1 MKKNWTVKMLVEGGL
16 CIALSFVLGY
26 IKLFSMPQGGSVTAG
41 EMIPIIIFALRHGS
55 LPGIVVGAL
64 YGFVQMLF
72 GGSIFHPVQAILDY
86 PVAFGVLGLAGLF
99 SSEFE
104 KTKKIVPVIKGASLG
119 IVLRMIAHTLTGAI
133 FFASYA
139 PEGQNPWAYS
149 IIYNASYLLVEFAI
163 TIVII
168 YLLRN
173 VITKDLQRV

>member
-1 MKKNWTVKMLVEGGL
+1 MKKNWTAKMLVEGGL

-104 KTKKIVPVIKGASLG
+104 KTKSVVPVIKGASLG

-149 IIYNASYLLVEFAI
+149 IIYNASYLVVEFAI

-173 VITKDLQRV
+173 VITKDLQRL

>member
-104 KTKKIVPVIKGASLG
+104 KTKKILPVIKGASLG
-119 IVLRMIAHTLTGAI
+119 IVLRMSAHTLTGAI

-149 IIYNASYLLVEFAI
+149 IIYNASYLVVEFAI

-173 VITKDLQRV
+173 VITKDLQRI

>member
-104 KTKKIVPVIKGASLG
+104 KTKSIVPVIKGASLG

-149 IIYNASYLLVEFAI
+149 IIYNASYLVVEFAI

-173 VITKDLQRV
+173 VITKDLQRL

>member
-104 KTKKIVPVIKGASLG
+104 KTKSVVPVIKGASLG

-173 VITKDLQRV
+173 VITKDLQRI

>member
-72 GGSIFHPVQAILDY
+72 GGSIFHPLQAILDY

-104 KTKKIVPVIKGASLG
+104 KTKSVVPVIKGASLG

-149 IIYNASYLLVEFAI
+149 IIYNASYLVVEFAI

-173 VITKDLQRV
+173 VITKDLQRL

>member
-104 KTKKIVPVIKGASLG
+104 KTKSVVPVIKGASLG

>member
-16 CIALSFVLGY
+16 CIALAFVLGY

-55 LPGIVVGAL
+55 LPGIIVGAL
-64 YGFVQMLF
+64 YGLVQMLF
-72 GGSIFHPVQAILDY
+72 GGSIFHPIQAILDY
-86 PVAFGVLGLAGLF
+86 PVAFGVLGLAGIFLA
-99 SSEFE
+99 EFE
-104 KTKKIVPVIKGASLG
+104 KNKSIKPVLAGASLG

-139 PEGQNPWAYS
+139 PEGQNPWIYS
-149 IIYNASYLLVEFAI
+149 IIYNASYLVVEFII
-163 TIVII
+163 TVIII

-173 VITKDLQRV
+173 VITKDLQRI

>member
-104 KTKKIVPVIKGASLG
+104 KTKSVVPVIKGASLG

-149 IIYNASYLLVEFAI
+149 IIYNASYLVVEFAI

-173 VITKDLQRV
+173 VITKDLQRI

>member
-72 GGSIFHPVQAILDY
+72 GGSIFHPLQAIFDY

-104 KTKKIVPVIKGASLG
+104 KTKKILPVIKGASLG

-149 IIYNASYLLVEFAI
+149 IIYNASYLVVEFAI

-173 VITKDLQRV
+173 VITKDLQRL

>member
-104 KTKKIVPVIKGASLG
+104 KTKSVVPVIKGASLG

-149 IIYNASYLLVEFAI
+149 IIYNASYLVVEFAI

-173 VITKDLQRV
+173 VVTKDLQRL

>member
-104 KTKKIVPVIKGASLG
+104 KTKSIGPVIKGASLG

-149 IIYNASYLLVEFAI
+149 IIYNASYLVVEFAI

-173 VITKDLQRV
+173 VINKDLQRV

>member
-64 YGFVQMLF
+64 YGFVQMIF
-72 GGSIFHPVQAILDY
+72 GGSIFHPVQAVLDY

-104 KTKKIVPVIKGASLG
+104 KTKKILPVIKGASLG

-149 IIYNASYLLVEFAI
+149 IIYNASYLVVEFAI

-173 VITKDLQRV
+173 VITKDLQRL

>member
-16 CIALSFVLGY
+16 CIALSIVLGY

-104 KTKKIVPVIKGASLG
+104 KTKKILPVIKGASLG

-149 IIYNASYLLVEFAI
+149 IIYNASYLVVEFAI

-173 VITKDLQRV
+173 VITKDLQRL

>member
-72 GGSIFHPVQAILDY
+72 GGSIFHPLQAILDY

-104 KTKKIVPVIKGASLG
+104 KTKKILPVIKGASLG

-149 IIYNASYLLVEFAI
+149 IIYNASYLVVEFAI

-173 VITKDLQRV
+173 VITKDLQRL

>member
-72 GGSIFHPVQAILDY
+72 GGSIFHPLQAILDY

-104 KTKKIVPVIKGASLG
+104 KTKSIVPVIKGASLG

-149 IIYNASYLLVEFAI
+149 IIYNASYLVVEFAI

-173 VITKDLQRV
+173 VITKDLQRI

>member
-55 LPGIVVGAL
+55 LSGIVVGAL

-104 KTKKIVPVIKGASLG
+104 KTKSVVPVIKGASLG

-149 IIYNASYLLVEFAI
+149 IIYNASYLVVEFAI

-173 VITKDLQRV
+173 VITKDLQRL

>member
-16 CIALSFVLGY
+16 CIALAFVLGY

-55 LPGIVVGAL
+55 LPGIIVGAL
-64 YGFVQMLF
+64 YGLVQMLF
-72 GGSIFHPVQAILDY
+72 GGSIFHPIQAILDY

-104 KTKKIVPVIKGASLG
+104 KTKKILPVIKGASLG

-149 IIYNASYLLVEFAI
+149 IIYNASYLVVEFAT

-173 VITKDLQRV
+173 VITKDLQRL

>member
-41 EMIPIIIFALRHGS
+41 EMIPIIIFALRHGN

-104 KTKKIVPVIKGASLG
+104 KTKKILPVIKGASLG

-149 IIYNASYLLVEFAI
+149 IIYNASYLVVEFAI

-173 VITKDLQRV
+173 VITKDLQRI

>member
-104 KTKKIVPVIKGASLG
+104 KTKKILPVIKGASLG

-149 IIYNASYLLVEFAI
+149 IIYNASYLVVEFAI

>member
-173 VITKDLQRV
+173 VITKDLQRL

>member
-86 PVAFGVLGLAGLF
+86 PVAFGVLGLSGLF

-104 KTKKIVPVIKGASLG
+104 KTKSVVPVIKGASLG

-149 IIYNASYLLVEFAI
+149 IIYNASYLVVEFAI

-173 VITKDLQRV
+173 VITKDLQRI

>member
-1 MKKNWTVKMLVEGGL
+1 MLVEGGL

-104 KTKKIVPVIKGASLG
+104 KTKSVVPVIKGASLG

-149 IIYNASYLLVEFAI
+149 IIYNASYLVVEFAI

-173 VITKDLQRV
+173 VITKDLQRI

>member
-86 PVAFGVLGLAGLF
+86 PVAFGVLGLAGSF

-104 KTKKIVPVIKGASLG
+104 KTKSVVPVIKGASLG

-173 VITKDLQRV
+173 VITKDLQRI

>member
-72 GGSIFHPVQAILDY
+72 GGSIFHPIQAILDY

-104 KTKKIVPVIKGASLG
+104 KTKSVVPVIKGASLG

-149 IIYNASYLLVEFAI
+149 IIYNASYLVVEFAI

>member
-64 YGFVQMLF
+64 YGFVQILF
-72 GGSIFHPVQAILDY
+72 GGSIFHPLQAILDY

-104 KTKKIVPVIKGASLG
+104 KTKSIVPVIKGASLG

-173 VITKDLQRV
+173 VITKDLQRI

>member
-72 GGSIFHPVQAILDY
+72 GGSIFHPLQAILDY

-104 KTKKIVPVIKGASLG
+104 KTKSVVPVIKGASLG

-149 IIYNASYLLVEFAI
+149 IIYNASYLVVEFAI

-173 VITKDLQRV
+173 VITKDLQRI

>member
-104 KTKKIVPVIKGASLG
+104 KTKSVVPVIKGASLG

-149 IIYNASYLLVEFAI
+149 IIYNASYLVVEFAI

>member
-86 PVAFGVLGLAGLF
+86 PVAFGVLGLSGLF

-104 KTKKIVPVIKGASLG
+104 KTKSVVPVIKGASLG

>member
-72 GGSIFHPVQAILDY
+72 GGSIFHPLQAILDY

-104 KTKKIVPVIKGASLG
+104 KTKSIVPVIKGASLG

-173 VITKDLQRV
+173 VITKDLQRI

>member
-1 MKKNWTVKMLVEGGL
+1 MNKNWTVKMLVEGGL

-104 KTKKIVPVIKGASLG
+104 KTKKILPVIKGASLG

-149 IIYNASYLLVEFAI
+149 IIYNASYLVVEFAI

-173 VITKDLQRV
+173 VITKDLQRL

>member
-41 EMIPIIIFALRHGS
+41 EMIPIIIFALRHGN

-104 KTKKIVPVIKGASLG
+104 KTKKILPVIKGASLG

-149 IIYNASYLLVEFAI
+149 IIYNASYLVVEFAI

-173 VITKDLQRV
+173 VITKDLQRL

>member
-41 EMIPIIIFALRHGS
+41 EMIPIIIFALRHGN

-104 KTKKIVPVIKGASLG
+104 KTKKILPATKGASLG

-149 IIYNASYLLVEFAI
+149 IIYNASYLVVEFAI

-173 VITKDLQRV
+173 VITKDLQRI

>member
-104 KTKKIVPVIKGASLG
+104 KTKKILPVIKGASLG

-149 IIYNASYLLVEFAI
+149 IIYNASYLVVEFAI

-173 VITKDLQRV
+173 VITKDLQRL

>member
-104 KTKKIVPVIKGASLG
+104 KTKKILPVIKGASLG

-173 VITKDLQRV
+173 VITKDLQRL

>member
-1 MKKNWTVKMLVEGGL
+1 MLVEGGL

-41 EMIPIIIFALRHGS
+41 EMIPIIIFALRHGN

-104 KTKKIVPVIKGASLG
+104 KTKKILPVIKGASLG

-149 IIYNASYLLVEFAI
+149 IIYNASYLVVEFAI

-173 VITKDLQRV
+173 VITKDLQRI

>member
-104 KTKKIVPVIKGASLG
+104 KTKSVVPVIKGASLG
-119 IVLRMIAHTLTGAI
+119 IALRMIAHTLTGAI

-149 IIYNASYLLVEFAI
+149 IIYNASYLVVEFAI

-173 VITKDLQRV
+173 VITKDLQRI

>member
-41 EMIPIIIFALRHGS
+41 EMIPIIIFALRHGN

-72 GGSIFHPVQAILDY
+72 GGSIFHPLQAILDY

-104 KTKKIVPVIKGASLG
+104 KTKSVVPVIKGASLG

-149 IIYNASYLLVEFAI
+149 IIYNASYLVVEFAI

-173 VITKDLQRV
+173 VITKDLQRL

>member
-16 CIALSFVLGY
+16 CIALAFVLGY

-55 LPGIVVGAL
+55 LPGIVVGAV
-64 YGFVQMLF
+64 YGLVQMLF
-72 GGSIFHPVQAILDY
+72 GGSIFHPIQAILDY

-99 SSEFE
+99 SAEFE
-104 KTKKIVPVIKGASLG
+104 KNKSIKPVLAGASLG
-119 IVLRMIAHTLTGAI
+119 IVLRMIAHTLTGGI

-139 PEGQNPWAYS
+139 PEGQNPWVYS
-149 IIYNASYLLVEFAI
+149 IIYNASYLVVEFII
-163 TIVII
+163 TVIII

-173 VITKDLQRV
+173 VITKDLQRI